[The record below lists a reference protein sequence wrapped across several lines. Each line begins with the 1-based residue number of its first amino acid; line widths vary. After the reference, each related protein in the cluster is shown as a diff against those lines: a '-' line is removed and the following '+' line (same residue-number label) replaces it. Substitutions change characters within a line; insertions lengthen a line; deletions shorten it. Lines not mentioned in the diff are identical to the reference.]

1 MLIWLHDIEEKD
13 RIKQAEMENESKKKW
28 VEEKLNEL
36 HRNHSNEEKG
46 IQLIEYKIKK
56 FSKNILDQTEK
67 HRQIL
72 LQSN

>member
-1 MLIWLHDIEEKD
+1 MISKRKNELN
-13 RIKQAEMENESKKKW
+13 KQKWKMKAKKR

-36 HRNHSNEEKG
+36 YRNHSNQEKE